1 MNCLHSL
8 DIKMPLHKMLEHG
21 KLFCLFRNA
30 DKFLFFG
37 FTINYF
43 CNATAIFRPICYRS
57 GLR

>member
-1 MNCLHSL
+1 MDYPHSL
-8 DIKMPLHKMLEHG
+8 DIKMPFHRMLEQG

-43 CNATAIFRPICYRS
+43 CNAAAIFRPICH
-57 GLR
+57 